1 MASTGRSLHGVPKE
15 SAWVDISR
23 PLTSAT
29 PVWPGDQPFRLDRH
43 EHGGTVVSSLTTT
56 CHVGTHVDAPM
67 HLDSLAGGVES
78 IELDRLIGPAEVVSV
93 SDSIVT
99 PESLPSGWSP
109 AVPRL
114 LLRTGSHPVGA
125 PIGPGFAAVAARL
138 VHWLADR
145 GVVLLAI
152 DTPSVDP
159 FDSVDLAA
167 HRALVDRGMTWIE
180 GVRLEHVAPGRYQLV
195 ALPLALVG
203 ADAAPVRA
211 ALRPEPGPG
220 RVTPP

>member
-1 MASTGRSLHGVPKE
+1 MASGGRSRHHPPGG
-15 SAWVDISR
+15 SAWIDISR

-29 PVWPGDQPFRLDRH
+29 PVWPGDHPFRLDQQ
-43 EHGGTVVSSLTTT
+43 ELDGTVVSSLTTT
-56 CHVGTHVDAPM
+56 CHVGTHVDAPR
-67 HLDSLAGGVES
+67 HLDSRAGGVES

-93 SDSIVT
+93 SDLIVT

-114 LLRTGSHPVGA
+114 LLKTGSHPVGA
-125 PIGPGFAAVAARL
+125 PIGPGFAAVAAGL

-145 GVVLLAI
+145 GVLLLAI

-167 HRALVDRGMTWIE
+167 HRALLERGMTWIE
-180 GVRLEHVAPGRYQLV
+180 GVRLEHVAPGRYRLV

-211 ALRPEPGPG
+211 ALRREPGPE